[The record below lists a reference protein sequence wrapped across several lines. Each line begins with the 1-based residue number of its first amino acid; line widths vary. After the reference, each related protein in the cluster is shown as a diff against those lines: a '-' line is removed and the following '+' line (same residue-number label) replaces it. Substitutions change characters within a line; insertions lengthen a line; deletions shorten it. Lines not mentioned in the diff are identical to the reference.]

1 MPNHFHLI
9 VKQLVD
15 GGITKF
21 MHKLG
26 TGYTLYFNQKYK
38 RTGSLFEGK
47 FKRIYIDKDE
57 YLIHLSRYIHLNP
70 IELIQHDWKKR
81 GIKDWEKVNEFLK
94 NYRWSSYPDYIGKK
108 NFPSVIKK
116 DFLMGY
122 FDKSKEKYENFVRN
136 WISEDLK
143 KVVQLI

>member
-122 FDKSKEKYENFVRN
+122 FDKSKEKYEKFVRN
-136 WISEDLK
+136 WIIEDLK